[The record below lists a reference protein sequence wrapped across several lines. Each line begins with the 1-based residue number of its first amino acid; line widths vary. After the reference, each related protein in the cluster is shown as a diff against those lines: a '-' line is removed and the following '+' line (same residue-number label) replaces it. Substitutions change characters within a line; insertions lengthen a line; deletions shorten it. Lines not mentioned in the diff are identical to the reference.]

1 MERQPGLVPVLL
13 ATDVASRGLDIPTVD
28 LVLNYD
34 LPIAARDY
42 VHRVGRT
49 ARAGRKV

>member
-1 MERQPGLVPVLL
+1 MMRILI

-34 LPIAARDY
+34 GMAVQVDPALTP
-42 VHRVGRT
+42 GRLRLVSVLK
-49 ARAGRKV
+49 AKMW